1 MRTPFRGES
10 ARRQGGAFAGA
21 DRATVPPLS
30 AMCLGLEVRQKR
42 SDEWRPSATGIYP
55 SSTYAKVSCD
65 PLLPG
70 TAGLYG
76 QPAPEPAPRGPRPAH
91 SLVDSQIEKGPIWAR
106 INPGD
111 AGRSIVLCLTLR
123 PSLNHNPLADELAT
137 TASSGVPGAVGDPS
151 GRPSALIPRPAG

>member
-76 QPAPEPAPRGPRPAH
+76 QPAPEPAPGGPRPAH

-123 PSLNHNPLADELAT
+123 P
-137 TASSGVPGAVGDPS
+137 
-151 GRPSALIPRPAG
+151 